1 MFNIGLPE
9 LLIIVA
15 IALIVFGPN
24 KLPELAKAFG
34 RAMREFKKATEEV
47 KESFEAETKDL
58 EEIKHT
64 LTDENLLA
72 DLAEQVSS
80 SEPTPE
86 EASTHPE
93 PPAPAETSPL
103 EAAPTQTVGER
114 RERKRKKSLRGEK
127 KELLPM
133 DEKKLP
139 LTSHLQELRKR
150 LILSFIAVGIGFI
163 LCYTFADSI
172 FNILAAP
179 LMKVMPKGGSLI
191 FISVAEAF
199 FTYMKVAFIAGIIL
213 TSPFI
218 LYQIWAFIAPGLYQK
233 EKKYVVPFVLGGS
246 FFFALGVLF
255 GYFVAIPVG
264 FKFLLGYATDFIKPM
279 PSMKEYLSFSIKFLL
294 AFGLVFEFPVVLVLL
309 ARIGIIDAKMLARQ
323 RKYAILLI
331 FIFAAA
337 VTPSPDLISQ
347 VLMAL
352 PLMGLYELSILL
364 SKIFGKKSAPIPP
377 ESDVKKTESPAS
389 T

>member
-1 MFNIGLPE
+1 
-9 LLIIVA
+9 
-15 IALIVFGPN
+15 
-24 KLPELAKAFG
+24 
-34 RAMREFKKATEEV
+34 
-47 KESFEAETKDL
+47 
-58 EEIKHT
+58 
-64 LTDENLLA
+64 
-72 DLAEQVSS
+72 
-80 SEPTPE
+80 
-86 EASTHPE
+86 
-93 PPAPAETSPL
+93 
-103 EAAPTQTVGER
+103 
-114 RERKRKKSLRGEK
+114 
-127 KELLPM
+127 M

-150 LILSFIAVGIGFI
+150 LILSFIAIGVGFC

-179 LMKVMPKGGSLI
+179 LTDILKAKGGSLI

-199 FTYMKVAFIAGIIL
+199 FTYMKVAFIASVIL

-218 LYQIWAFIAPGLYQK
+218 LYQIWAFVAPGLYQK
-233 EKKYVVPFVLGGS
+233 EKKYVIPFVGGGS
-246 FFFALGVLF
+246 LFFALGVLF

-264 FKFLLGYATDFIKPM
+264 FKFLLGYATDIIKPM

-309 ARIGIIDAKMLARQ
+309 AKIGIIDAKMLARQ

-331 FIFAAA
+331 FIVAAA

-364 SKIFGKKSAPIPP
+364 SRIFGKKPAPVSS
-377 ESDVKKTESPAS
+377 EGDGNKVESPAP